1 MAVAV
6 GEVGLIEPQVLVRPF
21 LFLFTLY
28 FFILFALFLRRGV
41 ERERKSGG
49 AAADRRWA
57 RRRSPT
63 ACSKPRKKRTDAP
76 GLVRGAEVGVRV
88 RHEPVPKNTPHLESY
103 EVANV
108 SCANPS
114 DVALLALPSWFE
126 VYPESTSQYVR
137 KPLGTVRRICSVDL
151 CLFPLRKG
159 KDKCQVEKEK
169 ACAASDG
176 TCKFEGVACLTH
188 EDVKGIFVCN
198 TEGTFGHQIVGCLSE

>member
-1 MAVAV
+1 MGGRPDKFQIHIRRTQSRQPQSAASHLQLSCRCPEMHDRVSLCAVLSTVMRAPSVV
-6 GEVGLIEPQVLVRPF
+6 G
-21 LFLFTLY
+21 
-28 FFILFALFLRRGV
+28 
-41 ERERKSGG
+41 
-49 AAADRRWA
+49 
-57 RRRSPT
+57 
-63 ACSKPRKKRTDAP
+63 KKKN
-76 GLVRGAEVGVRV
+76 
-88 RHEPVPKNTPHLESY
+88 KNTPHLESY